1 MKKNKNSFGLG
12 VVLGAGLLVATH
24 ASAYNLK
31 LGDWDVQVD
40 VVSSVGLSVRTE
52 DRDAV
57 YLPAGNGGPQD
68 KTVGLDAVFLA
79 SAASAAAG
87 GPAIPGASSRLCGT
101 LDNPSAFAQSLGSVC
116 MYDNTFLS
124 SAGSRE
130 IYNYD
135 GSINTDDGRL
145 NFDKGDL
152 ISGNAKLT
160 ADFEARNGAMTMFV
174 RMTGFYDTV
183 LGSNHSY
190 ERVGPQDFAENDI
203 SAKIDV
209 LDAYLSFDF
218 DIGDKPAMVRVG
230 RQVINWGES
239 TFFLG
244 GNSVFS
250 PIDVGTLRRPG
261 AEIKEALLPVEALY
275 GSVALSEA
283 VTVEAYVGGWDN
295 FKFDVGGTP
304 FADSDSLRIGGGAN
318 KNGSLIG
325 SGVYSGA
332 NRRLCGTVTAAD
344 TGLAFA
350 LGGASSA
357 QAAAAWN
364 ANAKAANDVFGT
376 CAPNDT
382 ISFNTQHTVGNIE
395 FSRLNYGSTVQSGAN
410 AGFVLGDTN
419 TVDRLADD
427 EATDEAS
434 FGIALRWYAA
444 ELNSTEFGFY
454 YQNYNSRIPYVNTV
468 ARAPIIGPS
477 TRAPTDSSTLRVAP
491 LLGCLGSLGQ
501 NLGAAAT
508 GGLTQAQAIGQL
520 FVRPSQA
527 ATLRTIMTT
536 DPSGVGAAHRANYAA
551 GTQSRSDILTA
562 AGANLYTVLGG
573 GSGVA
578 GNSGDAL
585 SGGFGAAG
593 ITALLGNAVDAALA
607 MPDGSIAQNQML
619 GCISNYANA
628 AVAYTASTQT
638 ATQLLPTGTP
648 NYAMNYDLGFQLV
661 YPEIDVYGVSFNTTL
676 GGWGVQGELAYRPD
690 MPLQLDTDALTI
702 AALGAGCAWENFGVI
717 APVYASYQTIVT
729 SCGDFGKSIQGYV
742 EEDVWN
748 LDIGTTATFTRS
760 NGLINMLGADLGILL
775 TEFGGVLADVDEY
788 RTSANIG
795 GNKRLL
801 NKCTSG
807 SYLPLGGVFSLD
819 PRSVRDCQPTEFSS
833 GALIMTQLQYN
844 NFLGTPISIK
854 PQLIVSWGLSGMSPT
869 PAGSF
874 IEGVQ
879 RRSLSITA
887 DYQTN
892 LSVQLG
898 YTDFKGPKLYTRDN
912 DRDFASLSLTYAF

>member
-1 MKKNKNSFGLG
+1 MKKNKCALGLSALFGLG
-12 VVLGAGLLVATH
+12 LAATTS
-24 ASAYNLK
+24 ASAYNLE
-31 LGDWDVQVD
+31 LGDWDLQID

-52 DRDAV
+52 DRDTS

-68 KTVGLDAVFLA
+68 NTVGLDAVFLA

-87 GPAIPGASSRLCGT
+87 GPEIPGASTRLCGT
-101 LDNPSAFAQSLGSVC
+101 YDNPSAFAQSLGSLC
-116 MYDNTFLS
+116 MYDNTFLAG
-124 SAGSRE
+124 AGSRE
-130 IYNYD
+130 LYNYD

-160 ADFEARNGAMTMFV
+160 ADFEARNGSMTLFV
-174 RMTGFYDTV
+174 RMTGFYDAV
-183 LGSNHSY
+183 LGRDSAY
-190 ERVGPQDFAENDI
+190 ERVGPQDYAENDI
-203 SAKIDV
+203 SAKINV
-209 LDAYLSFDF
+209 LDAYLSLDF
-218 DIGDKPAMVRVG
+218 DIGDMPAMVRAG

-239 TFFLG
+239 TFFIG

-250 PIDVGTLRRPG
+250 PIDVGALRRPG

-275 GSVALSEA
+275 ASVALSEA

-304 FADSDSLRIGGGAN
+304 FADSDALRIGSGAN
-318 KNGSLIG
+318 KNGSLVG
-325 SGVYSGA
+325 SSVYSGG
-332 NRRLCGTVTAAD
+332 NRRFCGTATAAD
-344 TGLAFA
+344 TGLAYA
-350 LGGASSA
+350 LGGASAA

-364 ANAKAANDVFGT
+364 ANAKAANDVFGA
-376 CAPNDT
+376 CSPNDA
-382 ISFNTQHTVGNIE
+382 ISFSTQHRVGNIE
-395 FSRLNYGSTVQSGAN
+395 LSRLNYGSTVQSGPL
-410 AGFVLGDTN
+410 AGYVLGDTN
-419 TVDRLADD
+419 TVDRLSDD

-434 FGIALRWYAA
+434 IGIALRWYAA

-468 ARAPIIGPS
+468 ARAPIFGPS
-477 TRAPTDSSTLRVAP
+477 TRGPTDSSTLRVAP
-491 LLGCLGSLGQ
+491 LLGCLGALGG

-520 FVRPSQA
+520 FVRQ
-527 ATLRTIMTT
+527 TKVNELRNVFVN
-536 DPSGVGAAHRANYAA
+536 DPAGLGAALRANYSA

-578 GNSGDAL
+578 NNTGDAL

-593 ITALLGNAVDAALA
+593 ITALLGNVVDAALA
-607 MPDGSIAQNQML
+607 MPEGSIAQTQML
-619 GCISNYANA
+619 GCISSYANA
-628 AVAYTASTQT
+628 AVAYTAATQT
-638 ATQLLPTGTP
+638 ATQLTPTGAP
-648 NYAMNYDLGFQLV
+648 NYAMNYDVSFQLV
-661 YPEIDVYGVSFNTTL
+661 YPEIDVFGLSFNTTI
-676 GGWGVQGELAYRPD
+676 GGWGVQGEVAYRPD

-702 AALGAGCAWENFGVI
+702 AALGAGCAWENFGSVADI
-717 APVYASYQTIVT
+717 YTSLQTVPT
-729 SCGDFGKSIQGYV
+729 RCGDFGKSIQGYV

-748 LDIGTTATFTRS
+748 IDIGTTATFTRS

-775 TEFGGVLADVDEY
+775 TEFGAVVADVDRY

-795 GNKRLL
+795 GNRRLL

-819 PRSVRDCQPTEFSS
+819 PRPVRDCQPTEFSS

-869 PAGSF
+869 PAGTF

-879 RRSLSITA
+879 RRTLSVTA
-887 DYQTN
+887 DYQSN

-898 YTDFKGPKLYTRDN
+898 YTDFKGPKLYSRDN